1 MKLNT
6 LLKTGLLTSTLTL
19 SICQADKITLA
30 SFADWTAANSDGKI
44 AYLNNALNQMNEK
57 DTDTKHYRLVITE
70 DVPGGSIFKGTKG
83 EVYLSDTSGET
94 STSYYSAWLTSNT
107 AYHHNLLTHKALLE
121 LYKTVL
127 QDKNVEEQAIN
138 DSLDLLLPL
147 VYNNVQASLQDLLAK
162 DMKAEQLT
170 AIVEHISKP
179 NSLCIQAIPIEIPV
193 PVETPVIEVSEKN
206 VPNVQES
213 SVSQGKKKNFKNP
226 VINSSKIM
234 ELVAAGNARDEKAKK
249 EAEIL
254 QNGGKKSFD

>member
-1 MKLNT
+1 MRLNT

-30 SFADWTAANSDGKI
+30 SYTDWMKANSENKI
-44 AYLNNALNQMNEK
+44 AYLNNALNQMKEK
-57 DTDTKHYRLVITE
+57 DTAAKHYRLVITE
-70 DVPGGSIFKGTKG
+70 DVLDGRFFKGTKG

-94 STSYYSAWLTSNT
+94 TTSYYSAWLTSNT

-127 QDKNVEEQAIN
+127 QSKNVEEQAIN

-147 VYNNVQASLQDLLAK
+147 VHKDVQASLQNLLAK

-179 NSLCIQAIPIEIPV
+179 NSLCIQAIPIS
-193 PVETPVIEVSEKN
+193 VETPVIEISEQSVS
-206 VPNVQES
+206 NVQEPP
-213 SVSQGKKKNFKNP
+213 VPQEKKDKIKKP
-226 VINSSKIM
+226 VINGSKIM
-234 ELVAAGNARDEKAKK
+234 DFVTAYEKK
-249 EAEIL
+249 L
-254 QNGGKKSFD
+254 GKN